1 MPIEPIEM
9 GFELRS
15 CSLSRDTSLLTLLIA
30 RVVPVYRVQAVV
42 CAL

>member
-1 MPIEPIEM
+1 MPIEHIEM